1 MPVRKF
7 RSIEEMKAAGGCERT
22 DARLP
27 RVIESVWDFG
37 RRTAGLRFPPGVY
50 RYRNVEEMNV
60 RTAEWADENFRA
72 FRARRDA
79 ERAGAPAGQAPTPG
93 RG

>member
-7 RSIEEMKAAGGCERT
+7 RSIEEMKAVRGYERT
-22 DARLP
+22 DPRLP
-27 RVIESVWDFG
+27 RVIEGLWDFG
-37 RRTAGLRFPPGVY
+37 RKTARLRFPPGVY
-50 RYRNVEEMNV
+50 RYRNVEEMNA
-60 RTAEWADENFRA
+60 RSAEWAEENFRA

-79 ERAGAPAGQAPTPG
+79 ERTDASAGQPPTPD

>member
-7 RSIEEMKAAGGCERT
+7 RSIEDMKAARGYERT
-22 DARLP
+22 DPRLS
-27 RVIESVWDFG
+27 RIIEGLWDFG
-37 RRTAGLRFPPGVY
+37 RKTARLRFPPGVY
-50 RYRNVEEMNV
+50 RYRNVEEMNA
-60 RTAEWADENFRA
+60 RTAEWAEENFRA

-79 ERAGAPAGQAPTPG
+79 ESADAPAGPASTPG

>member
-7 RSIEEMKAAGGCERT
+7 RSIEEMKAARGYERT
-22 DARLP
+22 DPRLL
-27 RVIESVWDFG
+27 RIIEGIWDFG
-37 RRTAGLRFPPGVY
+37 RRTARLRFPPGVY
-50 RYRNVEEMNV
+50 RYRNVEEMNA
-60 RTAEWADENFRA
+60 RTAEWAEENFRA

-79 ERAGAPAGQAPTPG
+79 ERADAPAEPALSPG

>member
-7 RSIEEMKAAGGCERT
+7 RSIEEMKAARGYDR
-22 DARLP
+22 DDPRLP
-27 RVIESVWDFG
+27 RVIEGIWDFG
-37 RRTAGLRFPPGVY
+37 RRTARLRFPPGVY
-50 RYRNVEEMNV
+50 RYRSVEEMNA

-79 ERAGAPAGQAPTPG
+79 ERAGAPAARASTPD